1 MSKPRPH
8 LVNGASRRFHRQI
21 VSPMTTEGTWPT
33 VLNPLLYITFGY
45 IITRS
50 YIERRCHAQFTTL
63 VSKTPR
69 ARALRFHHP
78 SDNAK
83 VTT

>member
-1 MSKPRPH
+1 MSKPWPH
-8 LVNGASRRFHRQI
+8 LVKGAFRHFHRQF
-21 VSPMTTEGTWPT
+21 VSAMTTEGTWPT

-63 VSKTPR
+63 VSKTPL
-69 ARALRFHHP
+69 ARALRFHRP

-83 VTT
+83 VKT